1 MRGALWKANTESS
14 IMRKGITVALFM
26 SVLHASGFDRESN
39 DRGPLQ
45 EEGLIFS
52 AGKFG
57 YINIGAGLRNT

>member
-14 IMRKGITVALFM
+14 VMRKGITVALFM

-45 EEGLIFS
+45 EEGLILVQANLGTS
-52 AGKFG
+52 
-57 YINIGAGLRNT
+57 T